1 MYEGE
6 PVESGWKAQLRAAP
20 RQLLTGGRPM
30 TMFAVRAN
38 VGPGQS
44 EAAER
49 RVREFLLD
57 SWRNYRAVCQR

>member
-1 MYEGE
+1 M
-6 PVESGWKAQLRAAP
+6 
-20 RQLLTGGRPM
+20 LTGGRPM